1 MTSDNRQDCGC
12 RSERK
17 RVIVGG
23 EEEGKCVQ
31 VCVYEMRERELST
44 RSSKLQKVDIQ
55 RAEARSWLCPS

>member
-1 MTSDNRQDCGC
+1 MTSDNRQDCRC

-31 VCVYEMRERELST
+31 VCAYEMRERELST
-44 RSSKLQKVDIQ
+44 RSSKLQKKLAIL
-55 RAEARSWLCPS
+55 W